1 MDVINLVFICLC
13 SAFIATFVLD
23 WKLRKEY
30 LQKMLKTN
38 SEYQETLLKIRD
50 ISDGHAKAMA
60 ILEERITACEFASRK
75 R

>member
-1 MDVINLVFICLC
+1 
-13 SAFIATFVLD
+13 
-23 WKLRKEY
+23 
-30 LQKMLKTN
+30 MLKTN